1 MNGLNIHFLHLEAKF
16 VMPIGY
22 ANGTAYPYAFDTLY
36 PKATILG
43 KMLYSI
49 IHS

>member
-1 MNGLNIHFLHLEAKF
+1 LRLEAKLA
-16 VMPIGY
+16 MPIGC
-22 ANGTAYPYAFDTLY
+22 ANGTAYPYAFDALY

-43 KMLYSI
+43 KMLNLI